1 MGIFKKAN
9 NIYITVRDTYTS
21 ISGSSYEE
29 AEEVI
34 IEATNG
40 DLELVSQKKVIMQGL
55 GNNSDTQE
63 TEEQST
69 EEKVINA
76 PCVVHFRPHN
86 DWQGEFGFD
95 WFRTGDTGMK
105 GDNDFRKT
113 VGYYY
118 KNKITKEKYKSGN
131 IPNPQDFEI
140 DSELL
145 VNAQEEFVQYKINKK
160 ITNDEKYFVPKMTL
174 AKGKKAILKLL
185 INKVSA
191 IKNDEYLSFKLKK
204 YEECFKLSDE
214 KITIGEFIKKQCVF
228 EIECIEEFT
237 DTAPVFLEI
246 EIMEKFCGALQ
257 IYPNGKKFQKK
268 LDITLVKV
276 SKRGKKFEIESQKN
290 FLKKVLGQAF
300 VTPLF
305 DREPFD
311 LKNRDRDYLLKEKED
326 NNIIQR
332 LNDIT
337 INHENKIIF
346 LIDVDREDVAGITLI
361 GRKYSIC
368 FGGNISE
375 STMTHEFLHS
385 LDLLEIFQG
394 EAEVKIGNNI
404 KKIESPV
411 VYKLYSTNNIMDYLE
426 KNENNKQSNGERI
439 SLFSWQWKVI
449 NSSLKN
455 IEPLSKSME
464 KGKN

>member
-1 MGIFKKAN
+1 M
-9 NIYITVRDTYTS
+9 S
-21 ISGSSYEE
+21 
-29 AEEVI
+29 
-34 IEATNG
+34 
-40 DLELVSQKKVIMQGL
+40 
-55 GNNSDTQE
+55 
-63 TEEQST
+63 
-69 EEKVINA
+69 
-76 PCVVHFRPHN
+76 
-86 DWQGEFGFD
+86 
-95 WFRTGDTGMK
+95 K
-105 GDNDFRKT
+105 G
-113 VGYYY
+113 
-118 KNKITKEKYKSGN
+118 
-131 IPNPQDFEI
+131 
-140 DSELL
+140 
-145 VNAQEEFVQYKINKK
+145 
-160 ITNDEKYFVPKMTL
+160 
-174 AKGKKAILKLL
+174 
-185 INKVSA
+185 
-191 IKNDEYLSFKLKK
+191 
-204 YEECFKLSDE
+204 
-214 KITIGEFIKKQCVF
+214 
-228 EIECIEEFT
+228 
-237 DTAPVFLEI
+237 
-246 EIMEKFCGALQ
+246 
-257 IYPNGKKFQKK
+257 
-268 LDITLVKV
+268 
-276 SKRGKKFEIESQKN
+276 GKKFEIESQKN

-311 LKNRDRDYLLKEKED
+311 LKNRDRDYLLKEKER

>member
-69 EEKVINA
+69 EEEKVINA

-95 WFRTGDTGMK
+95 WFRTGDTGMR

-113 VGYYY
+113 IGYYY
-118 KNKITKEKYKSGN
+118 KNKGTKEKYKSGE
-131 IPNPQDFEI
+131 IPKSQDFEI

-145 VNAQEEFVQYKINKK
+145 VNAQKEFVQYKINEK
-160 ITNDEKYFVPKMTL
+160 IANDEVYFVPKMTL
-174 AKGKKAILKLL
+174 PKGKKAILKLL
-185 INKVSA
+185 INRISA
-191 IKNDEYLSFKLKK
+191 IKNDEFLSFKLKK
-204 YEECFKLSDE
+204 HKECFKLSDE

-268 LDITLVKV
+268 IDITLVKV
-276 SKRGKKFEIESQKN
+276 SNREDEFKIEPQKD
-290 FLKKVLGQAF
+290 FLKKILGQAL

-305 DREPFD
+305 DREPFF
-311 LKNRDRDYLLKEKED
+311 LTKRDRDYLLKEKKPE
-326 NNIIQR
+326 NIIQR
-332 LNDIT
+332 INDIT
-337 INHENKIIF
+337 KDHKSKIMF
-346 LIDVDREDVAGITLI
+346 LIDVDIENMTGITPI

-368 FGGNISE
+368 FGKNISGT
-375 STMTHEFLHS
+375 TMAHEFLHS
-385 LDLLEIFQG
+385 LNLLEVFDG
-394 EAEVKIGNNI
+394 DVKKKKIGNNI
-404 KKIESPV
+404 MEIKSPV
-411 VYKLYSTNNIMDYLE
+411 VYKIYSTNNIMDYSKENE
-426 KNENNKQSNGERI
+426 KNKQSERERI
-439 SLFSWQWKVI
+439 SLFSWQWKII
-449 NSSLKN
+449 NNTLEA
-455 IEPLSKSME
+455 IKS
-464 KGKN
+464 